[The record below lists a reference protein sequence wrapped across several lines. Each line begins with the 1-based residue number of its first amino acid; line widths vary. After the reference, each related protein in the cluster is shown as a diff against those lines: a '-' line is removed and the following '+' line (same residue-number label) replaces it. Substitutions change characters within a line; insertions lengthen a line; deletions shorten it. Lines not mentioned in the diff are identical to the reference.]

1 MQIRKINE
9 VEIQDLFE
17 ISKQQFG
24 EESWTYSEYK
34 SCFFDK
40 NYVFFGFFC
49 DEILVSYAVAN
60 ESLDDVNILSIATKN
75 DSKKQG
81 YATSLLEFM
90 KNYALKQEKTLSL
103 EVKENNKVAINLYQK
118 LGLKEVLRRKNYY
131 KDGQTAVIMF
141 FTVAK
146 N

>member
-9 VEIQDLFE
+9 VELNDLFT

-24 EESWTYSEYK
+24 EESWTYKQFNTS
-34 SCFFDK
+34 FFDK
-40 NYVFFGFFC
+40 NYEFFGVFC
-49 DEILVSYAVAN
+49 DEILVSYVVAN

-90 KNYALKQEKTLSL
+90 KNYATKKEKTLSL
-103 EVKENNKVAINLYQK
+103 EVKEKNIIAINLYQK
-118 LGLKEVLRRKNYY
+118 LGLKEICRRKNYY
-131 KDGQTAVIMF
+131 KDGQTAIIMF
-141 FTVAK
+141 FGVAK